1 MICLLSSDCG
11 PPCPLVVVM
20 VEVVVVVVVKW
31 CQLTAQE
38 DQGVGKVTR
47 PIPISLS
54 GTPAKKNN
62 VGIKT
67 LARMARMQNGVRD
80 QVPHSGKQ
88 SIKTVRPILSQPA
101 A

>member
-1 MICLLSSDCG
+1 MEWLSTLLGSTAGLSVVMSCLLSSDCG
-11 PPCPLVVVM
+11 PPCPLVVVT

-54 GTPAKKNN
+54 GTPAKK
-62 VGIKT
+62 
-67 LARMARMQNGVRD
+67 
-80 QVPHSGKQ
+80 
-88 SIKTVRPILSQPA
+88 
-101 A
+101 

>member
-1 MICLLSSDCG
+1 MMSCLLSSDCG

-54 GTPAKKNN
+54 GTPAKK
-62 VGIKT
+62 ITWELK
-67 LARMARMQNGVRD
+67 
-80 QVPHSGKQ
+80 H
-88 SIKTVRPILSQPA
+88 
-101 A
+101 